1 MGIKDLMKNAADGA
15 TGLVKNELAKM
26 DSERQLAVR
35 RQSQVSAFVTI
46 KNGPIGLNGPN
57 TIRQRQEDG
66 LVYFG
71 TDEAKLYQLID
82 YSWDGPLYGSVSNTQ
97 TTGTNNSQTT
107 KKGKAGK
114 MTAGAVVGTFLLPGI
129 GTAVGAAIGAGGKG
143 NSATQSTMSSNSRQ
157 VTQQVEQAGTAVLKL
172 RRINDGMVFPI
183 SIACTTE
190 IDAQIRCFQIIQEP
204 SVAEVSKNTAD
215 ALKGIKALKELLDMG
230 AISEEEFEFKKK
242 QLLNS

>member
-82 YSWDGPLYGSVSNTQ
+82 YSWDGPLLALYQ
-97 TTGTNNSQTT
+97 
-107 KKGKAGK
+107 
-114 MTAGAVVGTFLLPGI
+114 I
-129 GTAVGAAIGAGGKG
+129 
-143 NSATQSTMSSNSRQ
+143 
-157 VTQQVEQAGTAVLKL
+157 LK
-172 RRINDGMVFPI
+172 
-183 SIACTTE
+183 
-190 IDAQIRCFQIIQEP
+190 QQEP
-204 SVAEVSKNTAD
+204 IIVKQQ
-215 ALKGIKALKELLDMG
+215 KKEKPG
-230 AISEEEFEFKKK
+230 K
-242 QLLNS
+242 